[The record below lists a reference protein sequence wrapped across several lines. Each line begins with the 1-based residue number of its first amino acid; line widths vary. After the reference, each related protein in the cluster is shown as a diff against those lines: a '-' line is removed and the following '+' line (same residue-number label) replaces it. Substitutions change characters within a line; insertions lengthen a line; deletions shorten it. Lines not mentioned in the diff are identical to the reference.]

1 MGEKGAFLYE
11 SKTKKS
17 IYFPAKKANV
27 ISTVGAG
34 DSFIAAF
41 CVALLNGKSL
51 EDSVD
56 AGINLSSYVV
66 SKDEAVPVSKE

>member
-1 MGEKGAFLYE
+1 M
-11 SKTKKS
+11 
-17 IYFPAKKANV
+17 
-27 ISTVGAG
+27 GAG

-41 CVALLNGKSL
+41 CVTLLNGKSL

>member
-1 MGEKGAFLYE
+1 M
-11 SKTKKS
+11 S
-17 IYFPAKKANV
+17 
-27 ISTVGAG
+27 AG

-66 SKDEAVPVSKE
+66 SKDKAVPVSKE